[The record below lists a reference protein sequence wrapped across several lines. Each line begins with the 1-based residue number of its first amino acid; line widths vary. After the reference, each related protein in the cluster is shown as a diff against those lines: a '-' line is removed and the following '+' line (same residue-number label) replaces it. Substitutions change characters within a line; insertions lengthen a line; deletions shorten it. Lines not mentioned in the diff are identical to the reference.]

1 MSSSR
6 DTPFYFSP
14 EVLDIFGPPDA
25 LNGAVR
31 IAHPQ
36 LFDQS
41 VERRLLIFDDERC
54 GRGVRVRPGATLPA
68 RSVVG
73 LFSGRM
79 FCGSECRSDRLLSL
93 PSLCVN
99 RAHLKLCV
107 DATAQSAR
115 FPSSLQAALYQ
126 HSCEGGPV
134 VGEWVAAAP
143 IPTFEYLIART
154 VHTLYQGDNLRWDF
168 NQHALDG

>member
-1 MSSSR
+1 
-6 DTPFYFSP
+6 
-14 EVLDIFGPPDA
+14 
-25 LNGAVR
+25 
-31 IAHPQ
+31 
-36 LFDQS
+36 
-41 VERRLLIFDDERC
+41 
-54 GRGVRVRPGATLPA
+54 VRPGTTLPA

-73 LFSGRM
+73 LFSGRIFSRF
-79 FCGSECRSDRLLSL
+79 FCGSECRSDSLLSL

-115 FPSSLQAALYQ
+115 FPSPLQAALYQ

-154 VHTLYQGDNLRWDF
+154 VHTLYQGDDLRLGWAL
-168 NQHALDG
+168 NQHALDGSYSLSQPEALLWRRSGLLTRRCP